1 MRLLGSWGGLVT
13 QRLPLLPTH
22 LQQDAQVLRFHRLCL
37 GHHTLHPQSF
47 SSVKWGQV
55 AEKKFGA
62 QCVLQLW
69 ISEGFMI
76 ALPHYMYV
84 TCQRTLG
91 QYSINPLIFPQ
102 QMYK

>member
-37 GHHTLHPQSF
+37 GHHTLHPQPS

-62 QCVLQLW
+62 QCVLQLG

-76 ALPHYMYV
+76 ALPHCTYV
-84 TCQRTLG
+84 PCPANSGTVLHKPVNFSTA
-91 QYSINPLIFPQ
+91 NV
-102 QMYK
+102 